1 MFDKKENIVRAE
13 EIHTIIGKESSFE
26 GKLIFD
32 GVVRIDGSFKGNI
45 QSKGK
50 LLIGETASLEA
61 EIETG
66 SLILSGE
73 VKGNITAYDRVEI
86 KSKGRFTG
94 NIKTVVLVIEE
105 GAIFNGNASMEVQK
119 VSSIVKNS
127 D

>member
-1 MFDKKENIVRAE
+1 MFDKKDNTVRPE

-26 GKLIFD
+26 GKLVFD

-73 VKGNITAYDRVEI
+73 VKGNVTASERVEI

-94 NIKTVVLVIEE
+94 NIKTSILVIEE
-105 GAIFNGNASMEVQK
+105 GASFNGTSTMEVQK
-119 VSSIVKNS
+119 VSSIVKNPE
-127 D
+127 

>member
-1 MFDKKENIVRAE
+1 
-13 EIHTIIGKESSFE
+13 
-26 GKLIFD
+26 
-32 GVVRIDGSFKGNI
+32 
-45 QSKGK
+45 
-50 LLIGETASLEA
+50 
-61 EIETG
+61 
-66 SLILSGE
+66 LILSGE